1 MQQRWLGLSDPA
13 FRLQSLLWSC
23 SADIPRVVCGHWH
36 FSYVRKQ
43 SCEKGFIWSRVHNLS
58 SANNL
63 ESVQDQLLALCKKT
77 EVFLS
82 RNWLFYSGCMSLKIV
97 LIHCRTPSGH
107 YYLRWHA
114 INQVSV
120 ASNWNTTSLHATL
133 LPCGG
138 PAGPRG
144 DPLGPNECGSF
155 QTLVWV
161 WTLVQAVLM
170 LS

>member
-23 SADIPRVVCGHWH
+23 SADIPRVVWGHWH

-97 LIHCRTPSGH
+97 PRADSLQNTVRALLSSLALYKSGVRSVKLKYHILTRKAAVSLWRPSG
-107 YYLRWHA
+107 
-114 INQVSV
+114 
-120 ASNWNTTSLHATL
+120 AT
-133 LPCGG
+133 GG
-138 PAGPRG
+138 PAGPKWVWLISNASR
-144 DPLGPNECGSF
+144 
-155 QTLVWV
+155 LVWV
-161 WTLVQAVLM
+161 WILV
-170 LS
+170 